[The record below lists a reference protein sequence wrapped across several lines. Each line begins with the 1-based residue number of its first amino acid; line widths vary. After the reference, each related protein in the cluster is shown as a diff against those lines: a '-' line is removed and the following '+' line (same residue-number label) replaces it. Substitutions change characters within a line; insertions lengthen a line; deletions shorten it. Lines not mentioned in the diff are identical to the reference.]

1 MVDFG
6 KLMALSEATT
16 GFSGG
21 NMVDEMPNYTLD
33 EAVTYLPMMI
43 MESQIEQ
50 HIDIGHQNE
59 AIVEAVVESVKT
71 GDNSNFASIN
81 EGVLSTIKEKAVKI
95 FEKLKNVISS
105 IIVKIKAFIATRK
118 NKGEDLI
125 KKYESKIDPAK
136 LTKDLTFKGYTF
148 DKDVKMP
155 SGDIDSVIGSAYPYF
170 KDGFVDADKAKN
182 MKEKVKAIDSGSHP
196 ERMRKIASTLT
207 GITLTKTDSN
217 GGWQDELTK
226 ALYGVND
233 DGEEGKVV
241 MHYGEKCFQ
250 INKIKEML
258 TRHDKMNALMNA
270 YDKLLKN
277 VNIQM
282 NNVQNLI
289 DHNSEDDKEAAAY
302 YNAYMMLYQDAM
314 TAASTVNATVKGY
327 LDTQWKQAS
336 QMWLTLAQA
345 GKKKEEKPE
354 KEEEKPEENNDAPE
368 KKEKKGLFGKKN
380 TKEGE

>member
-59 AIVEAVVESVKT
+59 AIVEAVVESVRT

-125 KKYESKIDPAK
+125 KKYEGKIDPAK

-207 GITLTKTDSN
+207 GINLTKPDS
-217 GGWQDELTK
+217 WQDELTK
-226 ALYGVND
+226 ALYGVNAE
-233 DGEEGKVV
+233 GEEGKVV

-270 YDKLLKN
+270 YDKLLKD

-282 NNVQNLI
+282 NNVQNLA
-289 DHNSEDDKEAAAY
+289 DHNDEDDKEAAAY

-345 GKKKEEKPE
+345 GKKKEEK
-354 KEEEKPEENNDAPE
+354 
-368 KKEKKGLFGKKN
+368 GLFGKKN
-380 TKEGE
+380 AKEGE